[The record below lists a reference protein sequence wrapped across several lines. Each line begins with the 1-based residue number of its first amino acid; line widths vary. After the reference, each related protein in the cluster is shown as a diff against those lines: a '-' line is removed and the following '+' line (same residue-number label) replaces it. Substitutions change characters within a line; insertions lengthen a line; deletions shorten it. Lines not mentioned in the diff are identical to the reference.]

1 MNNKIPFTGYDIPE
15 SIKNQMDKVIEY
27 NLEDRP
33 YTKADED
40 RYNSYIIL
48 KKKDKKDRWLILP
61 WLKYEAIFED
71 GDLIDIEQSEIK
83 RI

>member
-1 MNNKIPFTGYDIPE
+1 
-15 SIKNQMDKVIEY
+15 MDKVIEY

-33 YTKADED
+33 YTKADEE

-71 GDLIDIEQSEIK
+71 DDLIDIEQSEIK

>member
-1 MNNKIPFTGYDIPE
+1 MKNKIIFTGYDIPE
-15 SIKNQMDKVIEY
+15 SIKNQMDKVTEY

-33 YTKADED
+33 YTKADEE

-71 GDLIDIEQSEIK
+71 GDLIDIEQLD
-83 RI
+83 